1 MLVRWALPL
10 TVAGVVAAGAIGT
23 SRIGDEVRARVEERL
38 ARELP
43 GFMVQVQAASLVEG
57 EGIVVRG
64 VSIVDPRLPRECR
77 QLVWV
82 DEIRLAC
89 STNLADLVAG
99 APRISAVRLRR
110 PVVHAVRQPQGG
122 WTLAGLFRGRPADG
136 SPVPVSI
143 EDAILLVDDVSR
155 QSRTV
160 VRQIALEIQ
169 PEADG
174 WATVRGTAGGDI
186 LDRGQVSGR
195 VAPAA
200 GRFDLR
206 GTVQGLEF
214 TPRLA
219 GLAPGGPVPAGDPL
233 WARTAGLRGR
243 VDLEWQAAGD
253 LAKPDEIAFAFSGCM
268 ESGRFEHASL
278 PFAMSDVT
286 VSFHGGRDGVSFE
299 RLEAHAG
306 STLLRGGGRLGGWT
320 ADADFEL
327 LVEAERLVVGR
338 HWEGLLPDALASQWS
353 KLLPAGEIDV
363 RAQLARR
370 GGVLDRTVS
379 IRCRNVS
386 LTHYRFPYR
395 LDRTVGTVLL
405 EGDAVTIH
413 LTGQAGGHAVQVQ
426 GAFRPGDGGTVGT
439 LEVRGD
445 GMRIDDTLLAAM
457 PPRSAD
463 IVRALRG
470 AGTFDFVFRH
480 DRAPQLPGGYANSL
494 GIRLVQC
501 SLSYAGFP
509 YPLANVSGTIRMDRG
524 HWTIKDITGS
534 NDTGVVRC
542 SGMLLPQGEDDGE
555 LTLQLVGTG
564 VVLEPELRD
573 SLPAGMRQI
582 WDDVDPR
589 GNAEFTATV
598 RHHVKLRRTEVE
610 LEATPQGDTVSIE
623 PAWFPYRLERLR
635 GSLTWKD
642 GLLRFR
648 SVRGTHARTTVSAGG
663 VCRFSPDGGWAV
675 SFEQLCADRFRA
687 DHEVLQALPVGLQQ
701 AISGVRLRGLL
712 SLVGTLDIH
721 SSGGPPAAS
730 WDMHLDVEQ
739 GSLDVGTPL
748 EHVHGGI
755 RLRGR
760 SDGRAWQ
767 TLGELAIDSATWRG
781 VQVTAVQGPLSM
793 DSGGVRFGANAVR
806 PAGEG
811 AARRVSARLAG
822 GTLLI
827 DGNAAA
833 GDPGGFAVVATLAEA
848 NLERLAGETLA
859 AAHPYRGRV
868 FGTVEVSGSRAG
880 AHSLAGRGQVRL
892 RDADIYELPLV
903 VALLKM
909 FRVKAPDRN
918 AFGSSIV
925 DFRIEGPRAY
935 LDNIEL
941 SGDAISLVGNG
952 EVDLDGAVHMTFR
965 SIMGDSE
972 TQLPAMKRLLGGAS
986 GQFMLIHV
994 DGTLAHPEMTSEA
1007 FPTLAAAIQK
1017 LQSQRRGDDQA
1028 RTANARREPPR

>member
-43 GFMVQVQAASLVEG
+43 GFTVQVQAANLVDG

-122 WTLAGLFRGRPADG
+122 WTLAGLLRGRPADG

-143 EDAILLVDDVSR
+143 EDATLLVDDVPR
-155 QSRTV
+155 QFRTV
-160 VRQIALEIQ
+160 VRQIAIEIQ
-169 PEADG
+169 PESDG
-174 WATVRGTAGGDI
+174 WATVRGTTGGDL

-219 GLAPGGPVPAGDPL
+219 GLAPGGPAPAGDPL
-233 WARTAGLRGR
+233 WARAAGLRGR

-253 LAKPDEIAFAFSGCM
+253 LAKPDEIAFAFSGRM

-320 ADADFEL
+320 PDADFEL

-338 HWEGLLPDALASQWS
+338 HWEGLLPAALASQWS

-370 GGVLDRTVS
+370 GGVLDRNVS

-509 YPLANVSGTIRMDRG
+509 YPLSNVSGTIRMDRG

-573 SLPAGMRQI
+573 SLPEGMRQI

-712 SLVGTLDIH
+712 SLTGTLDIH
-721 SSGGPPAAS
+721 SSGGPPAAA

-760 SDGRAWQ
+760 SDGRTWQ

-781 VQVTAVQGPLSM
+781 VQMTAVQGPLSM

-827 DGNAAA
+827 DGSAAA

-880 AHSLAGRGQVRL
+880 THSLAGRGQVRL

-952 EVDLDGAVHMTFR
+952 EVDFDGAVHMTFR

-994 DGTLAHPEMTSEA
+994 DGTIAHPELTSEA

-1017 LQSQRRGDDQA
+1017 LQSQRREGDQA
-1028 RTANARREPPR
+1028 RAANVRREPPR